1 MRIAVAGC
9 GYWGSKH
16 IRVLHSIAGV
26 DHLVAVDPREERL
39 RELQRDYPAL
49 GGFERLDDAL
59 DDVDAVVIA
68 TPPETHA
75 RVAMAAMEAGKSVL
89 IEKPLATSTLDAKR
103 LVDTAEKRGLVLAV
117 GHTFE
122 YNAGVWKLRDLL
134 DSGELGRIHYIDS
147 ARLNLGL
154 YQSDVNVIWDLAPH
168 DISICNYVLRSKP
181 SLVEAWGSRHAH
193 SFLEDVAHIR
203 LMYDDPEVTADIRV
217 SWLDPCKVRRT
228 TVVGSAKMAV
238 YNDMS
243 PDERVRVYDK
253 GVVPA
258 DPPAL
263 AQMPMSYRV
272 GDIQSPYLRFEEPLL
287 VQDRE
292 FAACVASGEVP
303 ATDGANG
310 IAVVQVLEAA
320 QISLRT
326 SRPVHVSETDLRVGW
341 DAESELEAATA

>member
-1 MRIAVAGC
+1 MRLGVVGC

-26 DHLVAVDPREERL
+26 EHVVAVDPRQERL
-39 RELQRDYPAL
+39 RELKRDYPAL
-49 GGFERLDDAL
+49 GVFERLQDAL
-59 DDVDAVVIA
+59 AEVDAIVIA
-68 TPPETHA
+68 TPPETHTRLA
-75 RVAMAAMEAGKSVL
+75 LAAMRAGKSVL
-89 IEKPLATSTLDAKR
+89 IEKPLATSTLDATH
-103 LVDTAEKRGLVLAV
+103 LVETADKLGLVLAV

-134 DSGELGRIHYIDS
+134 DGEELGRIHYIDS

-181 SLVEAWGSRHAH
+181 SVVEAWGSRHAH
-193 SFLEDVAHIR
+193 SYLEDVAHIR
-203 LMYDDPEVTADIRV
+203 LVYDNPSVTADIRV

-258 DPPAL
+258 DTPAL
-263 AQMPMSYRV
+263 TQMPISYRV

-292 FAACVASGEVP
+292 FVSCVGSGTRP
-303 ATDGANG
+303 ATDGVNG
-310 IAVVQVLEAA
+310 LAVVQALEAA

-326 SRPVHVSETDLRVGW
+326 GRPVHLSETEMRLDLGGKEDLV
-341 DAESELEAATA
+341 AATA